1 MQTWHRSNV
10 CYAIEAFDSS
20 GKVSGVSHKSNLG
33 NLRAPTLADYS
44 RPFMATSPKI
54 VIVEDEPDIR
64 EAIEYSLKHE
74 GYRVWSAA
82 DGMRGLELIREYTP
96 DMILLDLM
104 LPGMDGLEVC
114 RRVQSDPML
123 KGVCVIMVT
132 AKSDETD
139 VLVGL
144 GFGADDYVTKPFR
157 NGELIARVKA
167 VLRRG
172 KLRDEVS
179 SNLVR
184 IDDLIIDSLRHEVT
198 LAGALVVLTATEFRL
213 LRFLALNPGRV
224 YSRDLLLNH
233 IIGDHAVVV
242 DRNID
247 VHVRAIR
254 RKLGAGRD
262 LIETI
267 RGVGYRFQMKS

>member
-1 MQTWHRSNV
+1 M
-10 CYAIEAFDSS
+10 AI
-20 GKVSGVSHKSNLG
+20 
-33 NLRAPTLADYS
+33 
-44 RPFMATSPKI
+44 SPKI

-64 EAIEYSLKHE
+64 EALEYSLKRE
-74 GYRVWSAA
+74 GYRVWSAG
-82 DGMRGLELIREYTP
+82 DGVRGLELIRGNTP
-96 DMILLDLM
+96 DVILLDLM
-104 LPGMDGLEVC
+104 LPGIDGMEVC
-114 RRVQSDPML
+114 RRVQSDPVM
-123 KGVCVIMVT
+123 KGACIIMVT

-172 KLRDEVS
+172 KLRDEVA

-184 IDDLIIDSLRHEVT
+184 CEDLIIDSLRHEVT
-198 LAGALVVLTATEFRL
+198 LAGVLVVLTATEFRL

-224 YSRDLLLNH
+224 YTRDLLLNE

-254 RKLGAGRD
+254 RKLGEGRN

-267 RGVGYRFQMKS
+267 RGVGYRFQMNS